1 MSVHLDVFDTYIG
14 KGAKMLSWDVGLNP
28 DLNESKAK
36 TSNITKRLI
45 DRHSDAIERLSGD
58 VEGRV
63 LVKSV
68 NLNKKGTSKQNT
80 VLEEIDFL
88 EWVETDWENSAI
100 MRCLGGSTFL
110 FMVFG
115 ENKVGDVFFLGPV
128 LWKLPHEEVEGL
140 KSYWEMV
147 TSILREG
154 VQMWDAYHGSK
165 MITKNNLPGQAAHK
179 MIHIRPKANNKNDV
193 TLLPDGQTITKQG
206 LWLNAK
212 YVSGI
217 VTPLFEARRDEI
229 NVLRDMES
237 IDDEIEGATIDSLKR
252 LLQEE
257 AYTPETF
264 VAACREVIPGFGVE
278 SINKRLVENVGYRIS
293 SPYILARK
301 HLDSRSYIEQ
311 VILGV
316 DYFKMEDTPVLSH
329 PYASRMMA
337 KMRDGWRIIEIEP
350 GLFITERALVRAG
363 ITTKLLESFRELV
376 FNEMEV
382 GRFYTIERLTELLDY
397 DPLGEYGFDEKVYE
411 GVLRRPGKIS
421 HVKVGDTYLFIRG
434 VSRDLPQ
441 ALMNSLMGVSP
452 HARLT
457 DMCDELSDLHG
468 RPFDREGF
476 VILVNRTSFYLAP
489 DMDMVFVTKDA
500 YLSYLYK
507 V

>member
-45 DRHSDAIERLSGD
+45 DRHSDAMERLAGD
-58 VEGRV
+58 VDGRV

-110 FMVFG
+110 FMVYC

-128 LWKLPHEEVEGL
+128 LWKLPNEEVEGL

-147 TSILREG
+147 TRILREG
-154 VQMWDAYHGSK
+154 VQMWEAYHGSK

-217 VTPLFEARRDEI
+217 VNPFFEARRDEI

-397 DPLGEYGFDEKVYE
+397 DPLVEYGFDEKVYE

-457 DMCDELSDLHG
+457 DMCDELSEIHD
-468 RPFDREGF
+468 RPLDREG
-476 VILVNRTSFYLAP
+476 LVTLMNRTSFYLVP